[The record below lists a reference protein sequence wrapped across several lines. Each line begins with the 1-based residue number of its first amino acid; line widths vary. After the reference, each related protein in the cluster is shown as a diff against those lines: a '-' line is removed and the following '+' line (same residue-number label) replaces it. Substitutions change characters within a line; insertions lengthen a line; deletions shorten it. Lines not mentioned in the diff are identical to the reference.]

1 MTTTSVNQFT
11 SSLLL
16 TVMSADRYVAV
27 CHPISSTEF
36 RTPRIA
42 KAVAVTAWA
51 ASFLMIVPVV
61 MYAQANAGHAAAAA
75 AATTAAVSSAEFWN
89 NTQVRVP
96 PSVLRFVPHTLKT
109 IAIASASSRTTSI
122 GWRPTTPGSA
132 SSAPST
138 KLRFVTDRFSFV
150 SLSRRVLSR
159 RSLLTEKRCG
169 TGIEDGTCITY

>member
-75 AATTAAVSSAEFWN
+75 TTAAVSSAEFWN
-89 NTQVRVP
+89 NTQVRGVP
-96 PSVLRFVPHTLKT
+96 TVRPFGFVAHALKT